1 VYETDVEINAYIYE
15 WALINMVYGIDN
27 LTNKE
32 HRGVRKPKPV
42 VLSVVPPDPPSMPPQ
57 KKHLAVM
64 NDILDA
70 DEVAKLLRLNEQ
82 TVKRLAN
89 RGELPGF
96 KIGGRW
102 RFRREAIEEY
112 IRKLEQQQGG
122 QKQED

>member
-1 VYETDVEINAYIYE
+1 M
-15 WALINMVYGIDN
+15 L
-27 LTNKE
+27 L
-32 HRGVRKPKPV
+32 
-42 VLSVVPPDPPSMPPQ
+42 MP
-57 KKHLAVM
+57 

-70 DEVAKLLRLNEQ
+70 DEVAKLLKLNEQ

-112 IRKLEQQQGG
+112 IRKLEQQQSD
-122 QKQED
+122 QKKE

>member
-1 VYETDVEINAYIYE
+1 
-15 WALINMVYGIDN
+15 MVD
-27 LTNKE
+27 
-32 HRGVRKPKPV
+32 
-42 VLSVVPPDPPSMPPQ
+42 
-57 KKHLAVM
+57 
-64 NDILDA
+64 DILDA
-70 DEVAKLLRLNEQ
+70 DDVAKLLKLNEQ

-122 QKQED
+122 QK

>member
-1 VYETDVEINAYIYE
+1 VLTVTD
-15 WALINMVYGIDN
+15 
-27 LTNKE
+27 
-32 HRGVRKPKPV
+32 
-42 VLSVVPPDPPSMPPQ
+42 
-57 KKHLAVM
+57 
-64 NDILDA
+64 DIMDA
-70 DEVAKLLRLNEQ
+70 DEVARLLKLNEQ

-112 IRKLEQQQGG
+112 IRKLERQQGD

>member
-1 VYETDVEINAYIYE
+1 MAD
-15 WALINMVYGIDN
+15 
-27 LTNKE
+27 
-32 HRGVRKPKPV
+32 
-42 VLSVVPPDPPSMPPQ
+42 
-57 KKHLAVM
+57 
-64 NDILDA
+64 DILDA
-70 DEVAKLLRLNEQ
+70 DEVAKLLKLNEQ

-112 IRKLEQQQGG
+112 IRKLEQQQGD

>member
-1 VYETDVEINAYIYE
+1 MLLVTD
-15 WALINMVYGIDN
+15 
-27 LTNKE
+27 
-32 HRGVRKPKPV
+32 
-42 VLSVVPPDPPSMPPQ
+42 
-57 KKHLAVM
+57 
-64 NDILDA
+64 DILDA

-112 IRKLEQQQGG
+112 IRKLEQQQSDH
-122 QKQED
+122 KRDN

>member
-1 VYETDVEINAYIYE
+1 
-15 WALINMVYGIDN
+15 
-27 LTNKE
+27 
-32 HRGVRKPKPV
+32 
-42 VLSVVPPDPPSMPPQ
+42 MP
-57 KKHLAVM
+57 

-70 DEVAKLLRLNEQ
+70 DEVAKLLKLNEQ

-112 IRKLEQQQGG
+112 IRKLEQQQSD
-122 QKQED
+122 QKKE

>member
-1 VYETDVEINAYIYE
+1 MLTVTD
-15 WALINMVYGIDN
+15 
-27 LTNKE
+27 
-32 HRGVRKPKPV
+32 
-42 VLSVVPPDPPSMPPQ
+42 
-57 KKHLAVM
+57 
-64 NDILDA
+64 DIMDA
-70 DEVAKLLRLNEQ
+70 DEVARLLKLNEQ

-112 IRKLEQQQGG
+112 IRKLERQQGD